1 MALKR
6 RRVFATSGSA
16 PKASNILHKHVS
28 ETREGNAMRRAL
40 AHLEQTFLGL
50 AALPAP
56 VHYEVVRRSKP
67 LGKGVCTNPNLPIYL
82 DALQQMIDGGL
93 PVARSE
99 HEAG

>member
-16 PKASNILHKHVS
+16 PKASNILHKHVR
-28 ETREGNAMRRAL
+28 REAGGGMQCG

-56 VHYEVVRRSKP
+56 VHCEVVRRSKL

-82 DALQQMIDGGL
+82 DALQQMIDGSL

-99 HEAG
+99 HEAR